1 MDQVLEEQLESE
13 DPRERAKAI
22 KTMALSGKQEYLDI
36 LKDLHE
42 FDPEPK
48 IKEYARKAALH
59 IYQNNNDEEDQS
71 PQPVQK
77 ESFKP
82 QAGELT
88 SVSLNTTPKK
98 IEKEGVSRPDRER
111 AAQLVQRAFT
121 FYSTDKPKK
130 AIKAFTKALEIN
142 PGLEGET
149 FAANLAM
156 EITGLTKETA
166 FASIRGEKAK
176 KELLESLKEKEPEAE
191 ETTSKTIRPISGI
204 LLVIALI
211 ALGLAAWYLV
221 DPGILD
227 RLMDLI
233 NSFV

>member
-1 MDQVLEEQLESE
+1 MDQILEEQLDSQ

-22 KTMALSGKQEYLDI
+22 KTMALSGRQEHMDI
-36 LKDLHE
+36 LKDIHE

-48 IKEYARKAALH
+48 VKEYARKAAIHLFQSLRE
-59 IYQNNNDEEDQS
+59 YEDQS
-71 PQPVQK
+71 PQPVKQ

-88 SVSLNTTPKK
+88 SVSLDTTPKK
-98 IEKEGVSRPDRER
+98 KEQEGVSRPDREK

-121 FYSTDKPKK
+121 FYSTDKSKK

-156 EITGLTKETA
+156 EITGLNRETA
-166 FASIRGEKAK
+166 FASLRGEKGK
-176 KELLESLKEKEPEAE
+176 RELFESLKEKDKE
-191 ETTSKTIRPISGI
+191 EIEQTSRSTRPLSAI

-211 ALGLAAWYLV
+211 ALGVVSWYLI
-221 DPGILD
+221 DPESF
-227 RLMDLI
+227 
-233 NSFV
+233 NSYLEMLTSLV